1 MYSKDEL
8 TAKNTSELQ
17 SIASEIGAD
26 ISGDVDNES
35 MVYAILDKQ
44 AEIEGNKNP
53 LGVKRRRT
61 RIAKKDTDHVYSVS
75 GKEGEN
81 LDSKKNKATM
91 TDNMQPHRPGTNQ
104 QRQSSRRTKRT
115 IPRRNAYGNT

>member
-81 LDSKKNKATM
+81 LSNYDRQYAT
-91 TDNMQPHRPGTNQ
+91 HRPGTNQ

>member
-75 GKEGEN
+75 GRGRKPRLEEKQSN
-81 LDSKKNKATM
+81 YDRQYAT
-91 TDNMQPHRPGTNQ
+91 HRPGTNQ